1 MTRDIGVTDERER
14 GVRLVPSGERRSAV
28 LGGSRA
34 PRALRRAGGA
44 PCWLSLASRDAK
56 AAKEFYERV
65 LGWCHVPLLG
75 SPGTARSLA
84 LKAGAP
90 VGTIS
95 EASRDLGVHA
105 GWMPHFAVD
114 DLDRAVGRIRDR
126 GATVAV
132 GPLTTAAGRAAVAAG
147 PHDVVFGLRH
157 QALDRRWTVG
167 DGPVARLELHTGDVF
182 AAALFYGGVL
192 GWAGE
197 TGDSCQVEYTGGR
210 IVVRAGSR
218 PVAALRED
226 AVPGLEGRH
235 RWHTCFRVADVD
247 ATAEAAVAC
256 GGRVISPPRGS
267 HTPREAVL
275 ADHEGI
281 PFAIVAE

>member
-1 MTRDIGVTDERER
+1 MTRDIGV
-14 GVRLVPSGERRSAV
+14 LA
-28 LGGSRA
+28 GSRG
-34 PRALRRAGGA
+34 PRALRKAGGA
-44 PCWLSLASRDAK
+44 PCWLSLASRDTK

-75 SPGTARSLA
+75 SAGTARSLA
-84 LKAGAP
+84 LKAGVP

-95 EASRDLGVHA
+95 EASCDLGVHA

-114 DLDRAVGRIRDR
+114 DLDHAVGRLRDR

-157 QALDRRWTVG
+157 RAPDRRWTPAE
-167 DGPVARLELHTGDVF
+167 GPVARLELHTGDVF

-192 GWAGE
+192 GWADE
-197 TGDSCQVEYTGGR
+197 LGDSCQVEYSGGD
-210 IVVRAGSR
+210 ILVRDGPR
-218 PVAALRED
+218 QVAALKEG
-226 AVPGLEGRH
+226 AVPGFEGRRH
-235 RWHTCFRVADVD
+235 WHTCFRVADVD
-247 ATAEAAVAC
+247 EAADAAAVW

-267 HTPREAVL
+267 HALREAVL
-275 ADHEGI
+275 ADREGI
-281 PFAIVAE
+281 PFAVVAE